1 MAEAMEITGVTTT
14 SKGLWAFWV
23 YLLGVVAVTG
33 SVTQGALVLEWPGVA
48 AVASGIVSGVGWGI
62 VAWVALRFLVRPIK
76 RWSIGLANGEALI
89 LTVVV
94 HLEAGEYEISVN
106 GHEVLSGRSLRLLAE
121 MPIVL
126 DVPGHDFKVRLRPSF
141 WSTIK
146 LSLEAEGARTKEF

>member
-1 MAEAMEITGVTTT
+1 MMAEAMEITGVTTT

-33 SVTQGALVLEWPGVA
+33 LVTQGALVLEWPGV
-48 AVASGIVSGVGWGI
+48 VAIVSGIVSGVGI

-76 RWSIGLANGEALI
+76 RWSTGLANGEGLI

-94 HLEAGEYEISVN
+94 HLEAGEYEILVN
-106 GHEVLSGRSLRLLAE
+106 RHEVLNGRSLRLLAE
-121 MPIVL
+121 TPIVL

-146 LSLEAEGARTKEF
+146 LSLAANGARTKEF